1 MRLGSICST
10 ASRRGSLDSRQK
22 NMPPLSRGHAR
33 EISFSSRMVGVSGSG
48 LPGRLTHNTPRA
60 SVATTSTGGQ
70 TSETQEGHGAGSR
83 DDGEAET
90 GRGTADGSGAR
101 TDGQATDERTPSPT
115 IAIGILHGDVIR
127 ASGKIDRSGD
137 AAPMAARR
145 VEREGGD
152 GAARIPR
159 ADIGPRRG
167 HRCNDCTTRTSS
179 MDLPA
184 VLTAPTVELVL
195 KVYGRAGGRT
205 CEGNGG
211 ETCC

>member
-101 TDGQATDERTPSPT
+101 TDGQATDERIPSPT
-115 IAIGILHGDVIR
+115 ITVGILHGDVIR
-127 ASGKIDRSGD
+127 ASGKLDRSADG
-137 AAPMAARR
+137 APVAARR
-145 VEREGGD
+145 GIRCKGRDGDETPRSVED
-152 GAARIPR
+152 AA
-159 ADIGPRRG
+159 
-167 HRCNDCTTRTSS
+167 
-179 MDLPA
+179 
-184 VLTAPTVELVL
+184 
-195 KVYGRAGGRT
+195 
-205 CEGNGG
+205 
-211 ETCC
+211 